1 MNSSTLKTIAP
12 RKSVFVAAT
21 ALACLSLA
29 ACGGASA
36 SGESFKANTAST
48 TTGIKAAKWGK
59 NVTVTYSATKVRVKA
74 NGIPNHPRDAK
85 YAVPKAGIIVP
96 NASTARIINDPTGAN
111 PFDYSIPLK
120 PTWSATT
127 KATSLGS
134 IGVMISGSV
143 LYNPY
148 EGDGRTAAMA
158 SNFFLTGSN
167 GLKVWFVD
175 ACSGHPTPGPG
186 GTYHYHGL
194 PSCVVSQ
201 VDTST
206 GPSHIIGVAFDGYP
220 IYGQKDIRGKTVA
233 PSTLDKCNGITSP
246 TPEFPNGTY
255 HYVLTSAKSAQS
267 SIRCFHGKVD
277 SSLLTKMPNMG
288 GGGPPPGGG
297 PPAAAISSVG
307 VQALARSASTA
318 LFCHLG
324 SIL

>member
-12 RKSVFVAAT
+12 RKSVFVAAA

-36 SGESFKANTAST
+36 SGETFTAST
-48 TTGIKAAKWGK
+48 AATGIKAAKWGK

-74 NGIPNHPRDAK
+74 NGIPNHSRDAK
-85 YAVPKAGIIVP
+85 YAVPNAGIVVP
-96 NASTARIINDPTGAN
+96 NASTARIANDPTKAN
-111 PFDYSIPLK
+111 AFDYSIPLK
-120 PTWSATT
+120 PTWSTTTTATP
-127 KATSLGS
+127 LGS
-134 IGVMISGSV
+134 IGPMISGSV
-143 LYNPY
+143 LFNPY
-148 EGDGRTAAMA
+148 EGDGSTVAMA
-158 SNFFLTGSN
+158 SNFSLTGSN
-167 GLKVWFVD
+167 GSKVWFVD
-175 ACSGHPTPGPG
+175 ACSGHPTPSPSGL
-186 GTYHYHGL
+186 YHYHAL
-194 PSCVVSQ
+194 PSCVASQ

-220 IYGQKDIRGKTVA
+220 IYGERDIRGKTVS
-233 PSTLDKCNGITSP
+233 PSSLDRCNGIRSA
-246 TPEFPNGTY
+246 TPEFPSGTY
-255 HYVLTSAKSAQS
+255 HYVLTSAKSARS

-307 VQALARSASTA
+307 VQALARSATST

-324 SIL
+324 SVL